1 MLLQID
7 YASDIPIYQQ
17 IRNQIVIGIAGGTLT
32 PGEQLPTIRALAD
45 SAGINMM
52 TVSKAYQLLKAEGYI
67 LTDRRSGAIV
77 CTQDGSKKVMNEKAQ
92 AALSLAAA
100 EAKLAGFSPEEF
112 AAVCMAAYKEV

>member
-7 YASDIPIYQQ
+7 YASDMPIYQQ
-17 IRNQIVIGIAGGTLT
+17 IRNQIVIGIAGGALA

-67 LTDRRSGAIV
+67 LTDRRSGTVV
-77 CTQDGSKKVMNEKAQ
+77 CTQGGSKKVLTEKAR
-92 AALSLAAA
+92 AALALAAA
-100 EAKLAGFSPEEF
+100 EAKLAGFSLEEF
-112 AAVCMAAYKEV
+112 ASICTAAYREV